1 MDPKI
6 KTECKMHGID
16 PLKLLNKTSEN
27 EKFCPRSKF
36 HLTCMPINGYYGN
49 FK

>member
-27 EKFCPRSKF
+27 EKFCQ
-36 HLTCMPINGYYGN
+36 GQN
-49 FK
+49 FT